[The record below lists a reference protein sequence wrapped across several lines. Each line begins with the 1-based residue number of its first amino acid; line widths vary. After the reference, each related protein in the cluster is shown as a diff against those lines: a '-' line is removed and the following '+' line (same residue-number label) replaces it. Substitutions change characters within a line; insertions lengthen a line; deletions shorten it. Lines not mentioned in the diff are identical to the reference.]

1 VLIQE
6 DRNMNDWTEYLKF
19 LVALVSIANPIGAIP
34 VFVALTSDEAL
45 SQRRRI
51 ASQTTLA
58 FSSILLVILFVGEPF
73 LAFFGITVDSF
84 KIGGGIIILLMAIS
98 MVHGRVS
105 KAKQAAGEAEDAAA
119 RDSVAIVPMGIPLL
133 AGPGAISTVIVYS
146 HHASSMVH
154 KLLLGAEILTVA
166 LLIWLCLNAAPYI
179 ARLLGKTGMNII
191 MRIMG
196 LILAAI
202 GVEFIAHGVMG
213 LFPVLAP

>member
-1 VLIQE
+1 
-6 DRNMNDWTEYLKF
+6 
-19 LVALVSIANPIGAIP
+19 VALVAIANPIGAIP
-34 VFVALTSDEAL
+34 VFITLTSDEAL

-58 FSSILLVILFVGEPF
+58 FSSILLVILFAGEP
-73 LAFFGITVDSF
+73 LLVFFGITVASF
-84 KIGGGIIILLMAIS
+84 KTAGGIIILLMAIS
-98 MVHGRVS
+98 MVHGQVS
-105 KAKQAAGEAEDAAA
+105 RAKYTKEESLDAAD

-133 AGPGAISTVIVYS
+133 AGPGSMSTVIVYS

-166 LLIWLCLNAAPYI
+166 LLVWLCLNAAPYI

-191 MRIMG
+191 TRIMG

-202 GVEFIAHGVMG
+202 GVEFITHGLVELLPGLAH
-213 LFPVLAP
+213 